1 MIVYQ
6 LDFLFYEL
14 SAQVFCLFVF
24 WGFTDLYK
32 LFIIKRYYL
41 LNLLQQFS
49 MLCLP
54 YNFIFFDVCPDHW
67 IS

>member
-32 LFIIKRYYL
+32 LFIIKRYYFVKL
-41 LNLLQQFS
+41 IITLFHVMSAL
-49 MLCLP
+49 
-54 YNFIFFDVCPDHW
+54 
-67 IS
+67 